1 MRVPFVAVWF
11 VVHARPVRLDKA
23 VGSEWAVGD
32 MPTLTSYL
40 ADPRP
45 AVRLRA
51 VMAAGTSPSVDDLDL
66 LVDQC
71 ALEPD
76 LQVREMLTWAL
87 IRLPAEVVV
96 PRVLLELD
104 RPEPQA
110 RSQALH
116 TLSKI
121 RDGSVYPQ
129 VAARLEDL
137 DPGVVRTAWRAAV
150 VLVPDEARATLAA
163 ALSVQLGQGDR
174 ETRLALS
181 RALAGLGAEVV
192 APVLAAAA
200 EHRSAAV
207 REHAADTERLL
218 HDPDAGSA
226 LALERARREVAL
238 GRTRS
243 AKG

>member
-1 MRVPFVAVWF
+1 
-11 VVHARPVRLDKA
+11 
-23 VGSEWAVGD
+23 

-45 AVRLRA
+45 TVRLRA
-51 VMAAGTSPSVDDLDL
+51 VMAAGTSPSTDDLEL
-66 LVDQC
+66 LVEQC
-71 ALEPD
+71 RDEPD

-87 IRLPAEVVV
+87 IRLPAAMVV
-96 PRVLLELD
+96 PRVLAELD
-104 RPEPQA
+104 RPEAQA

-121 RDGSVYPQ
+121 HDGSVYPQ
-129 VAARLEDL
+129 VVARLGDD

-150 VLVPDEARATLAA
+150 VLVPEGSRESLARALA
-163 ALSVQLGQGDR
+163 VQLGQGDR

-181 RALAGLGAEVV
+181 RALVGLGAAVV
-192 APVLAAAA
+192 EPVLRDASA
-200 EHRSAAV
+200 HRSAAV
-207 REHAADTERLL
+207 REHAAETERLL
-218 HDPDAGSA
+218 RDPDAASE
-226 LALERARREVAL
+226 LARERARREVAL

>member
-1 MRVPFVAVWF
+1 
-11 VVHARPVRLDKA
+11 
-23 VGSEWAVGD
+23 

-40 ADPRP
+40 ADPR
-45 AVRLRA
+45 AVVRLRA
-51 VMAAGTSPSVDDLDL
+51 VMAAGTESSTDDLEV
-66 LVDQC
+66 LVEQC
-71 ALEPD
+71 AVEPD

-104 RPEPQA
+104 RPEAQA

-121 RDGSVYPQ
+121 HDGSVYPQ
-129 VAARLEDL
+129 VAARLHDL

-150 VLVPDEARATLAA
+150 VLVPEESREPLARTLA
-163 ALSVQLGQGDR
+163 VQLGHGDR
-174 ETRLALS
+174 ETRLSLS

-192 APVLAAAA
+192 APVLTEAATSHRA
-200 EHRSAAV
+200 EV
-207 REHAADTERLL
+207 REHAAETERLL
-218 HDPDAGSA
+218 QDPDAGSE
-226 LALERARREVAL
+226 LARERARREVAL

>member
-1 MRVPFVAVWF
+1 
-11 VVHARPVRLDKA
+11 
-23 VGSEWAVGD
+23 
-32 MPTLTSYL
+32 MPTLASYL

-45 AVRLRA
+45 MVRLRA
-51 VMAAGTSPSVDDLDL
+51 VMAAGTEPSPDELEL
-66 LVDQC
+66 LVEQC
-71 ALEPD
+71 AVEPD

-96 PRVLLELD
+96 PRLLRELD

-116 TLSKI
+116 TLSKLH
-121 RDGSVYPQ
+121 DSAVYPQ
-129 VAARLEDL
+129 VAERLTDI

-150 VLVPDEARATLAA
+150 VLAPAEDRPDLARTLA
-163 ALSVQLGQGDR
+163 VQLGHGDR

-181 RALAGLGAEVV
+181 RALVGLGAETI

-200 EHRSAAV
+200 THRTEAV

-226 LALERARREVAL
+226 LARERARREVAL